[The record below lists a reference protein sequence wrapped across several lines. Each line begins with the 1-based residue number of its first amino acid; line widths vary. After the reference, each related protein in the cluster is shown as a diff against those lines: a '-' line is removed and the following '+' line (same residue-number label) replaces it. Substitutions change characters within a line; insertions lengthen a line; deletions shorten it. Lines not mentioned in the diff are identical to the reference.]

1 MYTHS
6 LYVLTHSAMT
16 VEQVIG
22 QLQRLRLGQRI
33 EPPRRE
39 HWSRM
44 GYGLTVHNPGEDV
57 ARLFIDVI
65 PAPWP
70 SGQALS
76 AERALSVAFRM
87 GHFGFM
93 VKPES
98 YHLALARADV
108 SEQAEFLTHQ
118 AMVRLRLSLVED
130 HEHPWDVAAEKRL
143 EALAQMHRC
152 ANFLLEH
159 ELALGLFSPSSRT
172 LWTPRSAWRLFDSAM
187 GDKQHL
193 WPLWASCQVTATN
206 DQNHI
211 LESYGLGR
219 LGLPEVVI
227 DCRSEDA
234 LQLEPFYRQFVLT
247 RLQQGPGVQVD
258 LVTTTHRLERIDDST
273 RDSNPERYTLSKIN
287 S

>member
-6 LYVLTHSAMT
+6 LYVLTHAEMT

-33 EPPRRE
+33 EPPRQE

-44 GYGLTVHNPGEDV
+44 GYGLTVHCPGDDV
-57 ARLFIDVI
+57 ARIFIDVI

-70 SGQALS
+70 SGQDLS

-98 YHLALARADV
+98 FQLALARAE
-108 SEQAEFLTHQ
+108 SSQQAEFLSHQ
-118 AMVRLRLSLVED
+118 AMVRLRLSLTEN
-130 HEHPWDVAAEKRL
+130 HEQSWQSLSETRL
-143 EALAQMHRC
+143 GALAQIHRC

-159 ELALGLFSPSSRT
+159 ELAAGLLSPSSRI
-172 LWTPRSAWRLFDSAM
+172 LWTPRSAWRLFDAAM
-187 GDKQHL
+187 GENHRL
-193 WPLWASCQVTATN
+193 WPLWASCQVTARDEHNYT
-206 DQNHI
+206 
-211 LESYGLGR
+211 LESYGLSR
-219 LGLPEVVI
+219 LGLPEVI
-227 DCRSEDA
+227 MNCASEDV
-234 LQLEPFYRQFVLT
+234 LQLEPCFNQLVLT
-247 RLQQGPGVQVD
+247 RLQHGPLASVD
-258 LVTTTHRLERIDDST
+258 LASTTYRLDRVEHST
-273 RDSNPERYTLSKIN
+273 RDANVDVYSLSQTN